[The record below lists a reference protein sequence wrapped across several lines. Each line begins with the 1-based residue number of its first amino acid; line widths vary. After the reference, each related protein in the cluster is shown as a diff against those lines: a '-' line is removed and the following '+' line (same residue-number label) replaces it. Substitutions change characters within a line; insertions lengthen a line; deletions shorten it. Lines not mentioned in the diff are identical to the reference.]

1 MMMDRRKS
9 WLYFIALI
17 SLLLAATTIQA
28 AEATG
33 PLELVKQTSAE
44 MIAAIKDNRAAI
56 DKDQNRL
63 FELVEKIV
71 LPHFDFERMS
81 KLVLGKYWR
90 RATDEQQREFT
101 DEFRFLLVRTYAT
114 AMLEYTDQK
123 INYMPLR
130 AEPDATE
137 VEVDTEVDQDSG
149 FPIPIDY
156 KMYKNDKGEWKV
168 YEVTIDGVGL
178 VINYRSSFSTEIRG
192 KGGMAGLIDK
202 LKQRNNEA
210 RSG

>member
-1 MMMDRRKS
+1 MDRRIP
-9 WLYFIALI
+9 WLRSFSLV
-17 SLLLAATTIQA
+17 LLLLVATMIRA
-28 AEATG
+28 AETPG

-44 MIAAIKDNRAAI
+44 MIDAIKENRAAI
-56 DKDQNRL
+56 DKNQNRL

-101 DEFRFLLVRTYAT
+101 NEFRFLLVRTYAT

-123 INYMPLR
+123 INYLPLR
-130 AEPDATE
+130 AGSDPSQ

-156 KMYKNDKGEWKV
+156 KMYKNDQGQWKV

-210 RSG
+210 RNG